1 MKTKLKHIFFASALM
16 AAATN
21 FTACS
26 LDEVNPGEFT
36 MDSLAETEET
46 YEKIVNNCYFAI
58 ERYFYGASGASGVES
73 NNWMAMTE
81 ATTDLWTYQRNKST
95 SYTQWFWFY
104 AGASPNTTYTDNFW
118 SGIYDGI
125 GACNIA
131 ISKASKVP
139 FKTEEARNAKVA
151 EAYFLRAVYYFNAVE
166 QLSLIHI

>member
-1 MKTKLKHIFFASALM
+1 MKNKLKHIFFASALM

-46 YEKIVNNCYFAI
+46 YEKIINNCYFAM
-58 ERYFYGASGASGVES
+58 ERYFYGASGASGIES

-131 ISKASKVP
+131 ISKVDKVP

-151 EAYFLRAVYYFNAVE
+151 EAHFLRAVYYFNAGG
-166 QLSLIHI
+166 LHHFGRG

>member
-95 SYTQWFWFY
+95 SIPSGFGFMPVHPQTPLIRTIF
-104 AGASPNTTYTDNFW
+104 GA
-118 SGIYDGI
+118 
-125 GACNIA
+125 
-131 ISKASKVP
+131 ASMTVSEP
-139 FKTEEARNAKVA
+139 AT
-151 EAYFLRAVYYFNAVE
+151 
-166 QLSLIHI
+166 

>member
-1 MKTKLKHIFFASALM
+1 
-16 AAATN
+16 
-21 FTACS
+21 
-26 LDEVNPGEFT
+26 
-36 MDSLAETEET
+36 
-46 YEKIVNNCYFAI
+46 
-58 ERYFYGASGASGVES
+58 
-73 NNWMAMTE
+73 MTE

-131 ISKASKVP
+131 ISKVDKVP

-151 EAYFLRAVYYFNAVE
+151 EAHFLRAVYYFNAVE
-166 QLSLIHI
+166 QFGGVTVLTEPTTEKNLSSGATEPMKIYEVSFFRIWNLLLNGYRLVMMRQLLLRLERLPLVFS